1 MNRATLRPT
10 FSTLRSNL
18 DPVAVLVS
26 EAESSPTHFDPLSG
40 EVVSFLVRQAR
51 SEVVETLNDL
61 LGLGFSDESICE
73 AVNARM
79 ASILGETGRKIGQA
93 TTADWLVA
101 VRAVARRVE
110 RAGVRRYGLRWRD
123 RVRPGDLRLQ

>member
-10 FSTLRSNL
+10 FATLRSNL

-26 EAESSPTHFDPLSG
+26 EAEAEAVEVDPLSG
-40 EVVSFLVRQAR
+40 EVVSFLVRLAR
-51 SEVVETLNDL
+51 SEVFETLDDL
-61 LGLGFSDESICE
+61 LGLGFSSDAICD
-73 AVNARM
+73 AVNARISEVL
-79 ASILGETGRKIGQA
+79 AETDREPESA
-93 TTADWLVA
+93 TTADRLVA

-123 RVRPGDLRLQ
+123 RVKAGDLLLR